1 MEYYTAEI
9 YKNAERLGNP
19 YQIKGKLYTR
29 VKRKCPKCGG
39 SGNYQNFGT
48 CYRCNGAGYVIE
60 ETRLFT
66 LEEKK
71 VYEEAKAAE
80 ESDFEREQITAEQEA
95 KQNWLE
101 RNNFDKDGNTFIVVG
116 DSYSIKDKLK
126 SLGFKYSDYIK
137 WHCAVPNEDWDFMIK
152 QVNVN
157 DFYHWVPGVKGYLI
171 SEEGK
176 DKLKK
181 VYAATPSNG
190 EWVGNIDERAQLK
203 VTLIGARAFDGAWG
217 ETTLYFFETENKDKL
232 IWKTTTTV
240 SFPKDTLFTIA
251 ATIKRHT
258 FDQAKSKV
266 TYIQRVRL
274 EEPDEV
280 SY

>member
-1 MEYYTAEI
+1 MEYYTADFF
-9 YKNAERLGNP
+9 NDAERLGAP

-29 VKRKCPKCGG
+29 VKCRCGRCGG
-39 SGNYQNFGT
+39 TGVFKTFGT
-48 CYRCNGAGYVIE
+48 CYECNGSGYVIK

-66 LEEKK
+66 KEEKEAYQK
-71 VYEEAKAAE
+71 DKAAGEEA
-80 ESDFEREQITAEQEA
+80 FEREQLTRENEA
-95 KQNWLE
+95 KRNWLE

-137 WHCAVPNEDWDFMIK
+137 WHCAIPCEDWDFMIK
-152 QVNVN
+152 KINVN

-176 DKLKK
+176 DKLKRI
-181 VYAATPSNG
+181 YAEVPSNG
-190 EWVGNIDERAQLK
+190 EWIGNYEERIQLK
-203 VTLIGARAFDGAWG
+203 VTLIGTRAFDSVWG
-217 ETTLYFFETENKDKL
+217 KSTLYFFETENKDKL

-251 ATIKRHT
+251 ATIKKHT
-258 FDQAKSKV
+258 FDQTGSKV

-274 EEPDEV
+274 EESNEV
-280 SY
+280 